1 MKLFLTSARPLLFA
15 LFLLLASII
24 TAQAQ
29 TSAFTYQGRFTDA
42 STPANGT
49 YTMKF
54 RLYGSL
60 DQNDQVGAEQTVLV
74 TATNGIFTVSLD
86 FGAASFPAG
95 ADRWLEVQIGA
106 TTLAPR
112 QKLGA
117 SPFAV
122 RSLDS
127 NKADGLSTICNP
139 CVTDAQIVGLSGSK
153 VSGSVANADNATSAI
168 NSLNLGGVAANN
180 YLLKSGGAITGNLS
194 VGGILSGDG
203 SGLTNLP
210 SGGGVS
216 WQVFSGTTLQA
227 QSNKAYITN
236 NPAQVVITLPAAPNV
251 GDVIRIS
258 NTGAGGFKL
267 LQNAGQ
273 IIVRQRTYEPFT
285 VWTPH
290 EFNRQWTAVASS
302 ENGSKLVAAVGI
314 NGFIYTSNDYG
325 VTWTQIPNTLGQWSA
340 LASSADGTKLAAAE
354 NQGRIWTSIDSGATW
369 TPRETS
375 RKWFS
380 IASSTDGTKLA
391 AVAYDAQIYTSTDSG
406 VTWTPRETNRKWT
419 TIASSADGTKL
430 AAGADL
436 LSPIYTST
444 DSGLTWSPNS
454 GFTWMVSIASSYD
467 GTKLVS
473 AGAKGFN
480 LYTSTDSGLNWVTRD
495 SQRYWQR
502 VSSSA
507 DGTTLAATATGS
519 TGSPDRIYIS
529 TNSGVT
535 WVPKDFPRSWGAVA
549 LSANANRAIAV
560 VPGGQIYTSTYSSPF
575 TTQPGTLGYLESKD
589 VAAIEI
595 QYIGNGEFVWL
606 SHEGDIAAF

>member
-1 MKLFLTSARPLLFA
+1 
-15 LFLLLASII
+15 
-24 TAQAQ
+24 
-29 TSAFTYQGRFTDA
+29 
-42 STPANGT
+42 
-49 YTMKF
+49 MKF
-54 RLYGSL
+54 RLYGSI
-60 DQNDQVGAEQTVLV
+60 DQGDQIGAEQTILV
-74 TATNGIFTVSLD
+74 TATNGIFSVDLD
-86 FGAASFPAG
+86 FGASSFPAG
-95 ADRWLEVQIGA
+95 ANRWLEVQIGA

-112 QKLGA
+112 QKLNA
-117 SPFAV
+117 SPFAI
-122 RSLDS
+122 RSLDA

-139 CVTDAQIVGLSGSK
+139 CVTDSQIVGISGSK
-153 VSGSVANADNATSAI
+153 VSGSVSQADNATSAV

-180 YLLKSGGAITGNLS
+180 YLLKSGGTITGNLA
-194 VGGILSGDG
+194 VNGVISGDG

-210 SGGGVS
+210 SGGSGAS

-236 NPAQVVITLPAAPNV
+236 NAAQVMITLPAAPNV

-273 IIVRQRTYEPFT
+273 IIVRQRSYEPFT
-285 VWTPH
+285 LWTAH
-290 EFNRQWTAVASS
+290 EFNRQWSAVASS
-302 ENGSKLVAAVGI
+302 ENGSKLVAAVGT

-325 VTWTQIPNTLGQWSA
+325 VTWTPSPNTLGQWSA
-340 LASSADGTKLAAAE
+340 LASSADGTKLVAAE
-354 NQGRIWTSIDSGATW
+354 NQGRIWTSTDSGATW
-369 TPRETS
+369 TPRDS
-375 RKWFS
+375 NIRKWFS
-380 IASSTDGTKLA
+380 VASSTDGTKLA
-391 AVAYDAQIYTSTDSG
+391 AVVYDGQIYTSTDSG
-406 VTWTPRETNRKWT
+406 VTWTPRETARKWT

-473 AGAKGFN
+473 AGGKGFHV
-480 LYTSTDSGLNWVTRD
+480 YTSTDSGLNWVARD

-507 DGTTLAATATGS
+507 DGTTLAATANGS
-519 TGSPDRIYIS
+519 TGSPDRVYIS

-549 LSANANRAIAV
+549 MSADAKRAVAV
-560 VPGGQIYTSTYSSPF
+560 VPGGQIYTSAFSSPF
-575 TTQPGTLGYLESKD
+575 VTQPGTLGYLESKD
-589 VAAIEI
+589 VAAIEL
-595 QYIGNGEFVWL
+595 QYVGNGEFVWL
-606 SHEGDIAAF
+606 SHEGDILVF